1 MAGMLADIRIP
12 LDPEQIAD
20 VCRRH
25 RIRRMSLY
33 GSVIRDDFTA
43 LSDVDVLVELDPDYH
58 PGLEYFGI
66 TVELEALFG
75 RRVDVVRPTE
85 LSRYFKAEVLREAI
99 PVYVAS

>member
-1 MAGMLADIRIP
+1 MARMVADIRIQF
-12 LDPEQIAD
+12 DQEQIAD

-33 GSVIRDDFTA
+33 GSVIRDDFTI

-85 LSRYFKAEVLREAI
+85 LSRYYKAEVLREAI
-99 PVYVAS
+99 PIYVAS